1 MIFSQALS
9 FVNVKGAV
17 MQRKISIPLL
27 TTALMGLLICGGCA
41 GYGQARYQGLVQGRD
56 MLESMM
62 ANFED
67 YHVYYSGMS
76 ESFPSG
82 IIFDP
87 KDDEKTVVQN
97 GWIPV
102 ETRDLAWELVRN
114 LERFYHFRP
123 VLYALIGEDGRHY
136 GYIYTSYQRIVVRQ
150 LEENKIYVN
159 EMPIAPHLKY
169 EQNGSLRGFH

>member
-1 MIFSQALS
+1 
-9 FVNVKGAV
+9 
-17 MQRKISIPLL
+17 MQRKISISLL
-27 TTALMGLLICGGCA
+27 TTALLGLLICAGCA
-41 GYGQARYQGLVQGRD
+41 GYGHARYQGLVQGHD
-56 MLESMM
+56 MLETMM
-62 ANFED
+62 ANFEV

-87 KDDEKTVVQN
+87 KDDDNTVAQK
-97 GWIPV
+97 GWIRV
-102 ETRDLAWELVRN
+102 ETRGKAWELVRN
-114 LERFYHFRP
+114 LERFHHLRP
-123 VLYALIGEDGRHY
+123 LLYALVGEDGRHY

-169 EQNGSLRGFH
+169 EQNGSLDRFH